1 MKIAQRVLD
10 GPPGSG
16 LDELAALEPQL
27 VLVFGDVA
35 HLREAA
41 FLAAL
46 RESFPQAAL
55 AGCSTAGE
63 ICSEGVYNGR
73 AVVTA
78 VRFEATRVAS
88 AFTSMDDGP
97 SSLEAGSRLARQ
109 LDLDGLAHV
118 LLFGPGVEVNGSS
131 LIEGLRQVLPPA
143 VTVSGGLAGDNGA
156 FEKTYTLSDKGVCPR
171 GVVAVGLYGE
181 RLQLGHGSFHGWIPF
196 GPLRQVS
203 RSDGNLLYE
212 LDGEPALY
220 VYKRYLGDY
229 ASQLPASGLLF
240 PFEMVGQGGGT
251 RLIRTILGVDEKRG
265 MLILAGDVEQGG
277 YVRLMH
283 ANTDSLVSGAQAAAE
298 SAGRQDVQG
307 DSLAILVSCV
317 GRKLV
322 MGARVDEEVEAV
334 VDVLGKGAHLAGFYS
349 YGEISPVTDG
359 LDCRLHNQTMTIT
372 RLSERG

>member
-10 GPPGSG
+10 GPTGAG
-16 LDELAALEPQL
+16 LDELAAVDPQL

-35 HLREAA
+35 YLREPE
-41 FLAAL
+41 FLGIL
-46 RESFPQAAL
+46 RGAFPQATL

-78 VRFEATRVAS
+78 VHFEATRVAS
-88 AFTSMDDGP
+88 AFTSMADGRC
-97 SSLEAGSRLARQ
+97 STAAGERLGRQ
-109 LDLDGLAHV
+109 LGPEGLTHV
-118 LLFGPGVEVNGSS
+118 LLFGPGVQVNGSG

-156 FEKTYTLSDKGVCPR
+156 FVQTFTLCDKGACPR
-171 GVVAVGLYGE
+171 GVVAVGLYGD

-196 GPLRQVS
+196 GPLRRVS
-203 RSDGNLLYE
+203 KSDGNLLYE

-220 VYKRYLGDY
+220 VYKRYLGEY

-251 RLIRTILGVDEKRG
+251 GLIRTILGVDESQG
-265 MLILAGDVEQGG
+265 MLILAGDVEQDG

-283 ANTDSLVSGAQAAAE
+283 ANTDSLVNGAQAAAE
-298 SAGRQDVQG
+298 SAGQDPVQG

-334 VDVLGKGAHLAGFYS
+334 LGVLGKGAHLAGFYS
-349 YGEISPVTDG
+349 YGEISPVTEG

-372 RLSERG
+372 RLSERA